1 MNVRATTLNTELNLD
16 LSHLAN
22 GRYELQVE
30 LEANGRTY
38 RTRVPVQ
45 KAH

>member
-1 MNVRATTLNTELNLD
+1 LD

-30 LEANGRTY
+30 LESNGCTY